1 MILNSR
7 LVVYYTTIFGR
18 RYVYSSMMKN
28 GEWRF
33 ELTRHGMFASNRLS
47 RLNGKYDKVVN
58 LSPSPTVVKH
68 LNMSVV
74 RLNDGKVLRN
84 MSLDNKGI
92 TDYTMMLNYC
102 DEDLLSYLEISR
114 EKYDTDA
121 EQEEFKFSF

>member
-33 ELTRHGMFASNRLS
+33 ELTRQGMFALNRTS
-47 RLNGKYDKVVN
+47 RLDGKYDKVVN
-58 LSPSPTVVKH
+58 LSPRPSVVKH

-102 DEDLLSYLEISR
+102 DEDLLSYLEI
-114 EKYDTDA
+114 
-121 EQEEFKFSF
+121 

>member
-33 ELTRHGMFASNRLS
+33 ELSRQGMFALNRSAILD
-47 RLNGKYDKVVN
+47 GKYDKVVN
-58 LSPSPTVVKH
+58 LSPRPSVVKH

-114 EKYDTDA
+114 ETNNKDT
-121 EQEEFKFSF
+121 EKEEFKFSF